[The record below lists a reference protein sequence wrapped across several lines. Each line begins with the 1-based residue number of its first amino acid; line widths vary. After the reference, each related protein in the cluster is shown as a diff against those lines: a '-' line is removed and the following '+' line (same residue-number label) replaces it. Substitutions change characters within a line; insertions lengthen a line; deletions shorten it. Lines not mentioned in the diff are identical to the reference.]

1 MMKISKTTLIYIYAV
16 ALCLMTFLLA
26 KRVITSFN
34 TNEFDYFKLVANLI
48 LIVYFIIKI
57 VKLGKEQNNQ
67 DPTSLK

>member
-1 MMKISKTTLIYIYAV
+1 MKISKTTLIYIYAV
-16 ALCLMTFLLA
+16 ALCLMTFLFA

-48 LIVYFIIKI
+48 LIMYFIIKI

>member
-1 MMKISKTTLIYIYAV
+1 MKISKTTLIYIYAV

-26 KRVITSFN
+26 KRVITSIN

>member
-1 MMKISKTTLIYIYAV
+1 MKISKTTLIYIYAV